1 MSEAEESEP
10 STSGAAEPCVSD
22 NFDPYVSD
30 EDDMGEELQ
39 STGTDVTFSEFVAMD
54 DDLATCDRQTVA
66 DIVAERR
73 QGEVSRSEDDDE
85 EEQGR
90 LPAATF
96 AQAVA
101 ALDVL
106 HSFFDHKNSCG
117 AEKSLQTLEKELF
130 FAKGQG
136 IHQQKLTDTFGK

>member
-1 MSEAEESEP
+1 MDKSVPNPAWYLIPSEAEESEP
-10 STSGAAEPCVSD
+10 STSGATEPCVSD

-73 QGEVSRSEDDDE
+73 QGEVSRSEDNDE

-101 ALDVL
+101 AL
-106 HSFFDHKNSCG
+106 
-117 AEKSLQTLEKELF
+117 
-130 FAKGQG
+130 
-136 IHQQKLTDTFGK
+136 